1 MERNH
6 QAFQL
11 WEKGK
16 VQEAIEL
23 LFLEIEKKSN
33 NQDSYYNLASILTL
47 SHKYDDAEA
56 VLETAIKKYPDE
68 DIFLY
73 AFGNL
78 NYKKEEFQ
86 KALDYYKKIKRLE
99 NDTLKKEAVLMLGQ
113 TYFAMKQPK
122 KALVYLLQIEMI
134 PSDDTTLLMM
144 IGNCFLQ
151 TGFFKEAESRFKQVS
166 EIEKENSDAWFRLG
180 VCNYAES
187 NKEKAEFYF
196 EQAKQVD
203 PSRFIELLAQ
213 FKEIEQLLYN
223 DKQQKNDNCSEEE
236 G

>member
-23 LFLEIEKKSN
+23 LFFEIENEPN
-33 NQDSYYNLASILTL
+33 NRDSYYNLASILTL

-56 VLETAIKKYPDE
+56 VLETAIEKYPDE
-68 DIFLY
+68 DMFLY

-78 NYKKEEFQ
+78 NYKKEEYQ
-86 KALDYYKKIKRLE
+86 KAVDYYKKIKKLK
-99 NDTLKKEAVLMLGQ
+99 NNTFKKEITLMLGQ
-113 TYFAMKQPK
+113 SYFAMNQPK
-122 KALVYLLQIEMI
+122 KALVYLLQIEMT
-134 PSDDTTLLMM
+134 SNDDSTLLMM

-180 VCNYAES
+180 ICSYAKS

-196 EQAKQVD
+196 EQAKQID
-203 PSRFIELLAQ
+203 PSHFIELLTQ

-223 DKQQKNDNCSEEE
+223 DKQ
-236 G
+236 

>member
-23 LFLEIEKKSN
+23 LFFEIEKNSN
-33 NQDSYYNLASILTL
+33 NRDSYYNLASILTL

-56 VLETAIKKYPDE
+56 VLETAIEKYPNE
-68 DIFLY
+68 NIFLY

-78 NYKKEEFQ
+78 SYKKKEYQ
-86 KALDYYKKIKRLE
+86 KAIDYYNKTKQLE
-99 NDTLKKEAVLMLGQ
+99 NNNLKKEITLMLGQ
-113 TYFAMKQPK
+113 TYFAMNQPK
-122 KALVYLLQIEMI
+122 KALVYLLQIEI
-134 PSDDTTLLMM
+134 TLNDDSSILMM

-151 TGFFKEAESRFKQVS
+151 TGFFKEAESRFKQVTK
-166 EIEKENSDAWFRLG
+166 IEKENDDAWFRLG
-180 VCNYAES
+180 VCNYVEN
-187 NKEKAEFYF
+187 NKEKAKSYF
-196 EQAKQVD
+196 EQAKQVN
-203 PSRFIELLAQ
+203 PSHFIKLLTQ
-213 FKEIEQLLYN
+213 FKEIEKLLYD
-223 DKQQKNDNCSEEE
+223 DKQQKKNKHLEEE